1 MLYMKSKNIIST
13 LVLIFISV
21 SSLTARADDPVP
33 VITEYFDMLESGN
46 FETAAMM
53 WLPDAQERAD
63 RFGIEYRDIPV
74 RVDCASPVVQDLQLF
89 RDYMY
94 QPVKK
99 YELLDHGAFA
109 KLEYSQVVGGE
120 SVQHLYYVK
129 KQGDYYWLIYP
140 QDYCAETWPIT
151 ETKYFRVH
159 YHPDIEKFLNPV
171 LFEAADGFIEE
182 MAKVLNISRDDV
194 KKIAEKKIE
203 FFYCDNDS
211 TVTEITSQKTKGL
224 FDVASNDII
233 SANFPHFHEL
243 THFLVNYKLR
253 NLPLFTLPVVQEG
266 VAVYYGGRW
275 GKKPSALFDLGI
287 FIYREKFVEIDS
299 ILTFR
304 GFRNNSGADISYPVA
319 AVFTS
324 YLMDK
329 LGQDNYFKL
338 YLALSGK
345 YRDLAALTPVKIQ
358 NKIVEFTGLV
368 DWQTLKTEFENY
380 LDEKIEAVKAAA
392 PGRLDD
398 GKIVLSVDNF
408 KISRNK
414 QWLAFEFPGQ
424 GGDTL
429 FQGSL
434 FFGRDKRLEGENSPL
449 FEEQFQG
456 SQPFDGYRYAV
467 RFDRNEA
474 GLYDYGT
481 NELVAKFIWGITPL
495 EGYYDAIANCI
506 NIKFRT
512 EALGDKLP
520 DFEDYK
526 FLPL

>member
-1 MLYMKSKNIIST
+1 VLCMKSKNIISS
-13 LVLIFISV
+13 LLLIFISV
-21 SSLTARADDPVP
+21 LSLTVRAEDPVP
-33 VITEYFDMLESGN
+33 VITEYFDMLETGN
-46 FETAAMM
+46 FETATMM
-53 WLPDAQERAD
+53 WLPQSQERAV
-63 RFGIEYRDIPV
+63 RFGIEYLNIPV
-74 RVDCASPVVQDLQLF
+74 RADCASPVVQDLELY

-99 YELLDHGAFA
+99 YELLEHGAYA
-109 KLEYSQVVGGE
+109 KLEYSQVVEGK
-120 SVQHLYYVK
+120 SVQHLYFVK
-129 KQGDYYWLIYP
+129 RQGDYYWLIYP
-140 QDYCAETWPIT
+140 QDYYAETWPVT
-151 ETKYFRVH
+151 ETEYFRVH

-171 LFEAADGFIEE
+171 LFEEADRFVEE
-182 MAKVLNISRDDV
+182 MAKVLDISKEDV

-203 FFYCDNDS
+203 FFYCNNDS
-211 TVTEITSQKTKGL
+211 TVAEITSQTTKGL

-253 NLPLFTLPVVQEG
+253 RLPLFTLPVMQEG

-275 GKKPSALFDLGI
+275 GKRPSALFDLGI

-299 ILTFR
+299 ILTIR
-304 GFRNNSGADISYPVA
+304 SFRNNSGADISYPVA

-329 LGQDNYFKL
+329 LGQDDYFEL

-345 YRDLAALTPVKIQ
+345 YKELAVMSPVDIQ
-358 NKIVEFTGLV
+358 NKIVEFTGMT
-368 DWQTLKTEFENY
+368 DWPTLKADFESY
-380 LDEKIEAVKAAA
+380 LDEKIEAVKMAA

-398 GKIVLSVDNF
+398 GKVILSGENF
-408 KISRNK
+408 TISKNK
-414 QWLAFEFPGQ
+414 HWLAFEFPGNK
-424 GGDTL
+424 DTL

-495 EGYYDAIANCI
+495 EGYYDAAANCI
-506 NIKFRT
+506 TIKFKT
-512 EALGDKLP
+512 EALGDRLP